1 MAEASG
7 PKPPTNLSIKLPD
20 DVAEILHRLAY
31 ETGRS
36 KRDLVID
43 AVRGTYKPATL
54 DRREECP
61 K

>member
-1 MAEASG
+1 MDAPRNG
-7 PKPPTNLSIKLPD
+7 PKPPTHLSIKLPA

-43 AVRGTYKPATL
+43 AVRRVYGENA
-54 DRREECP
+54 
-61 K
+61 